1 MAFPKLSRPV
11 SLLLFTLFFFHP
23 DLSSALNLTGDIG
36 DEGQYIVIGKITLD
50 GNKRTRPSII
60 LRELKFH
67 ENDTLAQGM
76 LPQLLKE
83 SQENVFNTR
92 LFNIVTLDS
101 SLVAGTNQVDVSVNV
116 IERWYIWPIPY
127 LTFADRN
134 FNVWW
139 ETKEL
144 SRLTYGVD
152 LTFYNMRGRNE
163 TLTLLTHLGYDQLYG
178 FTYKAPYIN
187 RRQTLGIGFGA
198 GVELNHEVAV
208 ETIDNQPQFISD
220 PSRYMRQL
228 IFAFAEFIIRPGFY
242 TQHTLRFDYNYLY
255 FADTVVG
262 VKDFTLNGMNLQQLF
277 YLTYQYKDD
286 HRDVQYYPLKG
297 YYFDM
302 ELIFGMPTAVAH
314 DTYIQPTFRKYWQI
328 YNRWYWASGIT
339 AKVSIFKT
347 QPYYLQQGL
356 GYNRDYVRGYEYY
369 VADGQHFVLLKNNLK
384 FALIPE
390 RVIRLGFINTKKFN
404 TIPLALYLNAFCDL
418 GYVYNYQ
425 ARSEN
430 YRQTNGNTLENTLL
444 AGFGMGLDFTTYY
457 DFVLRMELSMN
468 RMGEAGL
475 YLHFIAPI

>member
-1 MAFPKLSRPV
+1 MAYLKPGQTGIFLMV
-11 SLLLFTLFFFHP
+11 ALLLIQ
-23 DLSSALNLTGDIG
+23 TGMAMAVVDRTSGG
-36 DEGQYIVIGKITLD
+36 DETHSIVIGKIVLE

-60 LRELKFH
+60 LRELKFQ
-67 ENDTLAQGM
+67 ENDTLAGGV
-76 LPQLLKE
+76 LPKLLQE

-92 LFNIVTLDS
+92 LFNIVTIDS
-101 SLVAGTNQVDVSVNV
+101 TFNPLSQRVDVSVSV

-127 LTFADRN
+127 LAFADRN

-144 SRLTYGVD
+144 SRLTYGID

-163 TLTLLTHLGYDQLYG
+163 TLTLLMHLGYDQLYG

-228 IFAFAEFIIRPGFY
+228 IFGFAEFIIRPGFY
-242 TQHTLRFDYNYLY
+242 TQHTIRFDYNQIY
-255 FADTVVG
+255 FADTVVQ
-262 VKDFTLNGMNLQQLF
+262 VKGFTLDGKNLQQLY
-277 YLTYQYKDD
+277 YLTYQFKDD
-286 HRDVQYYPLKG
+286 HRDVQYYPLTG

-302 ELIFGMPTAVAH
+302 ELIFGMPTAVTQ
-314 DTYIQPTFRKYWQI
+314 DVYIQPTFRRYWQL
-328 YNRWYWASGIT
+328 YNRWYWASGVT
-339 AKVSIFKT
+339 LKASIFKT
-347 QPYYLQQGL
+347 QPYYLQRGL

-384 FALIPE
+384 FALLPE

-418 GYVYNYQ
+418 GYVYNY
-425 ARSEN
+425 ATIN
-430 YRQTNGNTLENTLL
+430 NGGAGGNTLDNTLL
-444 AGFGMGLDFTTYY
+444 AGFGLGLDFTTYY

-468 RMGEAGL
+468 RMGETGL
-475 YLHFIAPI
+475 YLHFVAPI